1 MVKYNVIVKKEYAM
15 KKNTLKIEPRYIID
29 SSGNRK
35 EVILDI
41 STFEKMLE
49 YLEDSYFAKEA
60 EQILKE
66 EDFVDFEEANKDIVK
81 K

>member
-1 MVKYNVIVKKEYAM
+1 VIVKKEYAM

>member
-1 MVKYNVIVKKEYAM
+1 M